1 MEISQLRYFLK
12 VAERKNFTRAS
23 EDLAMTQPALSR
35 SIAKLEEEIGQPVF
49 ERQTR
54 MVMLTDA
61 GRLLQARAEQ
71 ILGLIDD
78 TLSEITDDG
87 ETGRIRVG
95 AIPTI
100 APYFLPRILRS
111 FRDQHPRANVVVDE
125 ETTEKLLQR
134 CNQGEVD
141 VAILAAPISRQ
152 YLEVE
157 LLFEEQL
164 LLVLPVG
171 HPLGEK
177 KQITV
182 ADIHSFPFVLLDE
195 THCLSGTITAF
206 CRNRSFQPVTVERTS
221 QLATVEELV
230 ALGHGVSLIPQMARD
245 LDSSDR
251 RIYRALAGPK
261 PARSIVLV
269 WNPYRFQSRVANRF
283 KECVRQVAAQVA
295 GTGSHRRE
303 RTTMRTAGASGDRS
317 TSTRQSRGKKGRP
330 SYRR

>member
-23 EDLAMTQPALSR
+23 EELAMTQPALSR

-54 MVMLTDA
+54 LVVLTDA

-100 APYFLPRILRS
+100 APYFLPPILRT
-111 FRDQHPRANVVVDE
+111 FRDQHPQANVVVDE
-125 ETTEKLLQR
+125 ETTERLLQR

-141 VAILAAPISRQ
+141 VAILAGPIPKQ

-157 LLFEEQL
+157 SLFEEQL

-171 HPLGEK
+171 HPLGDK
-177 KQITV
+177 RQITV
-182 ADIHSFPFVLLDE
+182 ADIRSHPFVLLDE
-195 THCLSGTITAF
+195 THCLSETITSF

-221 QLATVEELV
+221 QLVMVEELV

-245 LDSSDR
+245 LDNSDR

-261 PARSIVLV
+261 PMRGVVLV
-269 WNPYRFQSRVANRF
+269 WNPYRFQSLVAKRF
-283 KECVRQVAAQVA
+283 KECVRQVAKQFA
-295 GTGSHRRE
+295 GTGRQRSARPA
-303 RTTMRTAGASGDRS
+303 TLKLGSASKRPAPA
-317 TSTRQSRGKKGRP
+317 GRP
-330 SYRR
+330 PLPAGTR